1 MSGDCGSHALY
12 SQHGDP
18 FGAII
23 YVQIVHCTVVSDE
36 LRQRLRAVD
45 VPKSR
50 RCID

>member
-12 SQHGDP
+12 SQRGDP

-36 LRQRLRAVD
+36 LRQRLRAINI
-45 VPKSR
+45 PESR
-50 RCID
+50 RGVD